1 MSKGKGLE
9 ALIPKKTLRKTRGK
23 SLHENAPTSERGVFF
38 VEINAVVP
46 NERQPRKDFAQK
58 GLAELASSIRQ
69 HGILQPLVVEK
80 HEEETRKGLRVQYH
94 LLAGERRL
102 RAAKMAGLKQVPV
115 VIRKASDDRIRL
127 LLSIIENVQ
136 REDLNAMERAEAY
149 VRLKED
155 FSLSQEEIGERI
167 GKSRESVA
175 NTLRLLQLSSDV
187 QEALRRGLFSEGHA
201 RALLAAPEEKRAGL
215 FTQLQEKPVSV
226 REAEA
231 YARRLAGLP
240 AVPVRVADSGRAR
253 DEERLQKVLGVP
265 VRITNR
271 GERGSV
277 AFVFRSRKEFGDLL
291 KKLLK

>member
-1 MSKGKGLE
+1 MPKGKGLE
-9 ALIPKKTLRKTRGK
+9 ALIPKKAPQKSRGK
-23 SLHENAPTSERGVFF
+23 FSREEAPTSERGVFF
-38 VEINAVVP
+38 VEISAVAP

-80 HEEETRKGLRVQYH
+80 HEEETRKGLKVQYH

-149 VRLKED
+149 LRLRED

-175 NTLRLLQLSSDV
+175 NTMRLLQLAQEV
-187 QEALRRGLFSEGHA
+187 QDAIRRSLLSEGHA
-201 RALLAAPEEKRAGL
+201 RALLTAPEEARAGL
-215 FTQLQEKPVSV
+215 FVQLQENPMSV
-226 REAEA
+226 REVEA
-231 YARRLAGLP
+231 YARRLSGLP

-253 DEERLQKVLGVP
+253 DEERLQKALGVP

-277 AFVFRSRKEFGDLL
+277 AFVFRSRKEFVELL
-291 KKLLK
+291 KRLLK